1 MTTDL
6 KVGGETFAWCTK
18 CKLVLHHRV
27 VAMLGAKPVKVE
39 CKTCKSTHNYKA
51 DAPGTKAVK
60 AANAGKAPKRTA
72 ASATR
77 AAAAA
82 RGEASK
88 HARLDAWEKTVA
100 GQDARSFTAYKIT
113 GQFAAGELVK
123 HNKFGDG
130 YVVRIVD
137 ASKIEVS
144 FRDENR
150 TLAQGWVQ

>member
-1 MTTDL
+1 MTTTL
-6 KVGGETFAWCTK
+6 TVGGETFAWCTK
-18 CKLVLHHRV
+18 CKLVLHHRI
-27 VAMLGAKPVKVE
+27 VAMMGAKPVRVE
-39 CKTCKSTHNYKA
+39 CKTCKSTHNFRA
-51 DAPGTKAVK
+51 DAPGTKAIK
-60 AANAGKAPKRTA
+60 EANAGKTPRRTT

-100 GQDARSFTAYKIT
+100 GQPKDLFVNYKVT
-113 GQFAAGELVK
+113 ETFADGQLLR
-123 HNKFGDG
+123 HSKFGDG
-130 YVVRIVD
+130 YVVRVVD
-137 ASKIEVS
+137 ATKIEVS